1 MLSTKSTGMNGNIL
15 FLSSQVTTL
24 LNTKIKKFSYIAI
37 CLQHLGLFSG
47 RVESYYKLQLKS
59 MSYPEQKNG
68 KRDIG
73 AVLRDHNG
81 VLLGEMQKGKRS
93 FSFVAWL

>member
-24 LNTKIKKFSYIAI
+24 LNTKIKKFS

-47 RVESYYKLQLKS
+47 RVESYYKLQLQS

-68 KRDIG
+68 KSDIG

-93 FSFVAWL
+93 FSFVA